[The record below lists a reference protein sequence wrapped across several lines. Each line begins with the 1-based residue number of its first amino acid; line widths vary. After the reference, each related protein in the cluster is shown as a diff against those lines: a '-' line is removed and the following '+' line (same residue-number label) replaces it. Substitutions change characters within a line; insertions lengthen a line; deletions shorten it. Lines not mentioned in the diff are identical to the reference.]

1 MSDFER
7 HNLAAIDFLNQRG
20 GRMLSLVDL
29 LAAGTLSLDMAAE
42 LACVAAGGGSFLT
55 AAGPGGVGKT
65 TLMGAAL
72 AFLPPGTQIVTIE
85 RSQTLEDL
93 GPPTADPPQC
103 LMVHEIG
110 SGSYYGYLWGT
121 AVARYFEVATAPGRS
136 LASNLH
142 AETYEEAVA
151 QLTYRPLGVSK
162 ESLARTDCLAFMTAR
177 GGKRRVSALWGA
189 DGEAGHTLAWRWR
202 PTEDTFEPVTPGAAA
217 ESVARK
223 RGGLTPDAVEADL
236 ARFRAF
242 LTHAQADGVSRLE
255 DLRER
260 ALRNLFGRT

>member
-1 MSDFER
+1 MPDFER

-29 LAAGTLSLDMAAE
+29 LAAGTLNLDMAAE

-72 AFLPPGTQIVTIE
+72 AFLPPGTEIVAVKGPE
-85 RSQTLEDL
+85 TLEDL
-93 GPPTADPPQC
+93 DPPSPDRPQC
-103 LMVHEIG
+103 LVVHEIG
-110 SGSYYGYLWGT
+110 SGAYYGYLWGP

-151 QLTYRPLGVSK
+151 QLTFRPLGVSR
-162 ESLARTDCLAFMTAR
+162 ESLARIDGLAFMTAR
-177 GGKRRVSALWGA
+177 GGKRRVSAVWGA

-202 PTEDTFEPVTPGAAA
+202 PTEDQFEPVMPGAAA
-217 ESVARK
+217 ESVARR
-223 RGGLTPDAVEADL
+223 RGGMTPDAVEAEL

-242 LTHAQADGVSRLE
+242 LAHAQADGISRLE
-255 DLRER
+255 ELRER
-260 ALRNLFGRT
+260 ALRVLFGHV